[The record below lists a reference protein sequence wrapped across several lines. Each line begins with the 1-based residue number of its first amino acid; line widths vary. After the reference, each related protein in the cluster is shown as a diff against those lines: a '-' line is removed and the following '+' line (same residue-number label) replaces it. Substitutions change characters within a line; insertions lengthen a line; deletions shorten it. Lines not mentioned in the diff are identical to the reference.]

1 MYYISEWC
9 CFFFISILLLC
20 KWKFNLKWKLYF
32 FFTYFRIV
40 ILVVACLLFSRSQ
53 WFPFFGLTS
62 DFPAFLVGECVLHLK
77 IVLICS
83 LRVCVLG
90 RLQNSRW
97 KYDCKMFYTVGNMI
111 ISVAYAIVII
121 FLDFSASFMLVRS
134 LDILKNK
141 IKIFVAYFRGPR
153 IRNIA

>member
-1 MYYISEWC
+1 
-9 CFFFISILLLC
+9 
-20 KWKFNLKWKLYF
+20 
-32 FFTYFRIV
+32 
-40 ILVVACLLFSRSQ
+40 
-53 WFPFFGLTS
+53 
-62 DFPAFLVGECVLHLK
+62 
-77 IVLICS
+77 
-83 LRVCVLG
+83 
-90 RLQNSRW
+90 
-97 KYDCKMFYTVGNMI
+97 MI

>member
-1 MYYISEWC
+1 M
-9 CFFFISILLLC
+9 
-20 KWKFNLKWKLYF
+20 
-32 FFTYFRIV
+32 
-40 ILVVACLLFSRSQ
+40 
-53 WFPFFGLTS
+53 
-62 DFPAFLVGECVLHLK
+62 
-77 IVLICS
+77 
-83 LRVCVLG
+83 LG